1 MRAGDLT
8 DVVRWHKRVVEEQ
21 RSGAVKESYDDF
33 GDLRCSIKPPSGV
46 TKVSGDRVIVDET
59 TKVTVR
65 RHYNVTEF
73 DHIIVDGVV
82 YYVDYVADHRRA
94 GMKVLT
100 IKRELL

>member
-8 DVVRWHKRVVEEQ
+8 DVVRWHKRVVEVQ

-46 TKVSGDRVIVDET
+46 TKVSGDRVIVDDSY
-59 TKVTVR
+59 KVYVR

-82 YYVDYVADHRRA
+82 YYVDYVADQRRA